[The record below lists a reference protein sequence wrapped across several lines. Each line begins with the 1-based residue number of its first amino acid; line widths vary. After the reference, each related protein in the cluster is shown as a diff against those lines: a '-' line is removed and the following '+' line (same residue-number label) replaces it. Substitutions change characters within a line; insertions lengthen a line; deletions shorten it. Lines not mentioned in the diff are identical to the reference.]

1 LGADQLVDRRAGS
14 DHSAADAEAADA
26 VAVRVETY
34 LPHVAG
40 SHEGRRQG
48 AGARPGCSTQAQA
61 ARAAPRQEEEGG
73 PTALITVE
81 ATGETVSE
89 AKWKALRELER
100 LEPSVDKAAVRF
112 QVLEEGHRGLLGVG
126 YSPARG
132 VATAQAREAV
142 HAEHG
147 RDRQRA

>member
-1 LGADQLVDRRAGS
+1 V
-14 DHSAADAEAADA
+14 HSPADAEDAAPDPL
-26 VAVRVETY
+26 RPQTP

-40 SHEGRRQG
+40 SHEDRWQD
-48 AGARPGCSTQAQA
+48 AGARPGCSAKAQA
-61 ARAAPRQEEEGG
+61 GRAAPRQEEEGR

-112 QVLEEGHRGLLGVG
+112 QVLEEGHRGLLGV
-126 YSPARG
+126 
-132 VATAQAREAV
+132 
-142 HAEHG
+142 
-147 RDRQRA
+147 